1 MVVRLSAA
9 AGRLPLLTLYD
20 TIGKGYAA
28 QRKSDP
34 RIAAVLHR
42 ALSGADSLVNVG
54 AGTGSYEP
62 DDRSVVAIA
71 PSLTMIRQRPPGA
84 APAIQAMAERLPLRD
99 GWLLP
104 PRCCSTALTASRG
117 KDVLDTGY
125 RRVVAD
131 RSGA

>member
-1 MVVRLSAA
+1 M
-9 AGRLPLLTLYD
+9 LYD

-28 QRKSDP
+28 QRRSDP

-62 DDRSVVAIA
+62 GDRSVVAIE

-84 APAIQAMAERLPLRD
+84 APAIQAIAERLPLRD
-99 GWLLP
+99 H
-104 PRCCSTALTASRG
+104 CASAATVPHVCIDG
-117 KDVLDTGY
+117 FLGAKMSSISGTDPSSLMGLVLDVLVRPMT
-125 RRVVAD
+125 RL
-131 RSGA
+131 